1 MVVSLASGIGE
12 LVQILAQLTNP
23 KVCSYASRR
32 QTRQTYTL
40 EINEKFSRRPLAC
53 ECVCGMVA
61 LLGSPVL
68 FRF

>member
-23 KVCSYASRR
+23 KVCSYASRH
-32 QTRQTYTL
+32 QTPQTYTL
-40 EINEKFSRRPLAC
+40 EINEKFSCRPLA
-53 ECVCGMVA
+53 CVCGMVA